1 MRRPPY
7 EPWRETSGV
16 FRWRLGVRPLD
27 MADWI
32 EIDEHHGDEIAAK
45 ARIMATNAATALVAL
60 DDAEPECAEV
70 ADALAAHL
78 RQRFPEQ
85 FAGLE
90 LDASLHPLDAI
101 ARQVQ
106 EDLVVMAERDGRMVF
121 VAGSVCFPNR
131 WDLRSKLGRTMSE
144 VHEPVALLNEQLEG
158 VIDDVLRRLSPDRP
172 MWRLGWGVIDTDDLY
187 QPLDGTAAP
196 RPVDA
201 PPAAHHLRIE
211 RETLTR
217 HPNTGCILFT
227 IRTHQMPLPD
237 LRLVDPA
244 SAAALA
250 DAIASMP
257 DPIGDYKQLRHTGP
271 AIAAWLRSG

>member
-32 EIDEHHGDEIAAK
+32 EIAEHHGDEIAAK

-237 LRLVDPA
+237 LRLVDAA

>member
-27 MADWI
+27 IADWI
-32 EIDEHHGDEIAAK
+32 EIDDHHADEIAAK
-45 ARIMATNAATALVAL
+45 ARIMAVNTSTAFVAL
-60 DDAEPECAEV
+60 DDAGPECAEV
-70 ADALAAHL
+70 ADALATHL
-78 RQRFPEQ
+78 RTRFPDR

-90 LDASLHPLDAI
+90 LDGTLHPLDAI
-101 ARQVQ
+101 ARHVQ
-106 EDLVVMAERDGRMVF
+106 EDLVVMAERNGRMVF

-131 WDLRSKLGRTMSE
+131 WDLRSKLGRTMAE
-144 VHEPVALLNEQLEG
+144 VHEPVALLNDQLEG
-158 VIDDVLRRLSPDRP
+158 VIDDVLRRLTPERP
-172 MWRLGWGVIDTDDLY
+172 LWRLGWGVIDTDDLY

-227 IRTHQMPLPD
+227 IRTHQMPLPEVK
-237 LRLVDPA
+237 LVDAA

-271 AIAAWLRSG
+271 AIAAWLRAG